1 LVFQSFQHDR
11 SRVLVLLISSHH
23 LSTFMTTTA
32 AAAAA
37 AEKPITAGDVLIYIP
52 NLIGYG
58 RVVAALGSFVV
69 MVVWPDQYLLA
80 VLLYLTN
87 FIGDLVDGWAAR
99 RWQQTSSFGG
109 VLDMITDRCGTAGF
123 LFVLAG
129 EYQQYYHHDQNN
141 RHLASLFRLL
151 FLSLMLLD
159 ISSHWVQVGLWKVLL
174 LAAAVR
180 VILSLSL
187 C

>member
-1 LVFQSFQHDR
+1 
-11 SRVLVLLISSHH
+11 
-23 LSTFMTTTA
+23 MTA
-32 AAAAA
+32 AASV

-58 RVVAALGSFVV
+58 RVLAALASFVV

-99 RWQQTSSFGG
+99 RWRQTSSFGG

-129 EYQQYYHHDQNN
+129 DYQQYYYHELDN
-141 RHLASLFRLL
+141 RRAASLFRLL

-159 ISSHWVQVGLWKVLL
+159 ISSHWVQVGLMESFF
-174 LAAAVR
+174 VR
-180 VILSLSL
+180 CGRAGDSFSRSLREREREVSPL
-187 C
+187 

>member
-1 LVFQSFQHDR
+1 
-11 SRVLVLLISSHH
+11 
-23 LSTFMTTTA
+23 MTTATA
-32 AAAAA
+32 TAA

-58 RVVAALGSFVV
+58 RVLAALGSFVV

-99 RWQQTSSFGG
+99 RWRQTSSFGG

-129 EYQQYYHHDQNN
+129 EYQQYYYHDHDNHH
-141 RHLASLFRLL
+141 HLASLFRLL

-159 ISSHWVQVGLWKVLL
+159 ISSHWVQVGLWKAFCS
-174 LAAAVR
+174 AAAVR
-180 VILSLSL
+180 VALRSVLLLILKPTSSYLSL
-187 C
+187 